1 MYKISVS
8 ALCNVLNELS
18 EVDPLLVH
26 HTVNTLWKAAQLHPE
41 VEYIASSDSYMTSM
55 IGIINGAIRPSGVR
69 IAMNIVDDRLM
80 FVPEKL
86 ESPDATDTEEA

>member
-8 ALCNVLNELS
+8 DLCNVLNELN
-18 EVDPLLVH
+18 ELDPLLVQH
-26 HTVNTLWKAAQLHPE
+26 SVNTLWKAAQMHPE

-55 IGIINGAIRPSGVR
+55 LGIINGALRPSGMR
-69 IAMNIVDDRLM
+69 IALSIVGERLM